1 MYFLWQNSSFF
12 HAFSFFVSCVHCG
25 YFHPPSCLEAAPQQ
39 VLGPLRPGAH
49 LPQGAILQ
57 LPGVKLGLLALLTWP
72 GWAVNPEF
80 DVASPNF
87 KWLATIAEILKASFL
102 SYWHVSQPRCPTYDS
117 LCFSLLSFP
126 RVTQRPAKMVPVG
139 NGQWVGKGEGK
150 RQGHGDGSYQV
161 QLLSREAIRKFL
173 VGALSLYQS
182 QIAPMRPT
190 WTTDLPIVSPYILH
204 TREFT
209 LHSFSVYHSMHLSI
223 EHDVCCKL
231 LFMDTLI
238 RLRNYSSILNSLNS
252 FYYKMYWISPNAFL
266 VYIKVILWFLY
277 FLPLI

>member
-1 MYFLWQNSSFF
+1 MWEVPIGSVCGQNRRLWCRERQKEHTNADAVGGSM
-12 HAFSFFVSCVHCG
+12 ADKIEWSCPAAGETPARHKGRVLSVL
-25 YFHPPSCLEAAPQQ
+25 PPSPFFLN
-39 VLGPLRPGAH
+39 
-49 LPQGAILQ
+49 
-57 LPGVKLGLLALLTWP
+57 
-72 GWAVNPEF
+72 WAVNPEF

-102 SYWHVSQPRCPTYDS
+102 SYWHISQPRSPTYDS

-139 NGQWVGKGEGK
+139 NRQWVGKGEGK
-150 RQGHGDGSYQV
+150 RKGHGDGSYQV
-161 QLLSREAIRKFL
+161 QLVSREASRKFL
-173 VGALSLYQS
+173 VVVLSLYQS
-182 QIAPMRPT
+182 ERAPMRPRQ
-190 WTTDLPIVSPYILH
+190 TTDQPIVSTYILH

-209 LHSFSVYHSMHLSI
+209 RHSFSVYHWMHLSV
-223 EHDVCCKL
+223 EHDVCCEL

>member
-1 MYFLWQNSSFF
+1 MWEVPIGSFCGENRRLWCRARQKEHINADVGGGSVADKNEASQLQGKHQPGTGAKCCQCFPSFLN
-12 HAFSFFVSCVHCG
+12 
-25 YFHPPSCLEAAPQQ
+25 
-39 VLGPLRPGAH
+39 
-49 LPQGAILQ
+49 
-57 LPGVKLGLLALLTWP
+57 
-72 GWAVNPEF
+72 WAVNPEF

-150 RQGHGDGSYQV
+150 RKGHGDGSYQV